1 MEHNLPVTTVG
12 SKSQVMSGT
21 RAGMVDTW
29 VYVISLRDQSG
40 PFYPAWFQ
48 EGMVSDTDGQ
58 QAEGPIN
65 VYQAGTLIQFAS
77 ILRTRW
83 VIGHNDV
90 EGECNTRRAFGR
102 HMSSVLGRS

>member
-1 MEHNLPVTTVG
+1 
-12 SKSQVMSGT
+12 
-21 RAGMVDTW
+21 
-29 VYVISLRDQSG
+29 
-40 PFYPAWFQ
+40 
-48 EGMVSDTDGQ
+48 MVSDTEGQ

-90 EGECNTRRAFGR
+90 EGECNKRRAFGR
-102 HMSSVLGRS
+102 HMSSVLGRSGFDATISSGAHRSSREVEQVTLLSEGQQVPAQLANSPLGIPV